1 MPAHDSTLAP
11 TATDR
16 FGAFGGRYVPE
27 TLIPALDELERAYD
41 EARVDPSFIA
51 DVEHMLNT
59 YVGRPSPLSD
69 APRLSQHVG
78 ARVWLKRE
86 DLNHTGAHKINNT
99 VGQVLLARRMGKHRI
114 IAETGG
120 GQHGVATA
128 TICARYGLE
137 CVVYMGEE
145 DMRRQA
151 LNVWRMRL
159 MGATVV
165 PVTSGTRTLKD
176 ATSEAIRDWVASV
189 VDSHYVIGSVVGP
202 APYPR
207 MVRDFQSVISREAR
221 QQMLAQA
228 GKLPNTVI
236 ACVGGGS
243 NAIGAFAA
251 FIDDP
256 AVQLVGV
263 EAAGEGLET
272 AHHAASLSKGT
283 PGVLH
288 GTLSY
293 LLQDAG
299 GQVHPAHSISA
310 GLDYPG
316 VGPEHAYLKDI
327 GRATYVAVT
336 DHDALEGFKLL
347 SRLEGIIPALESAHA
362 VSWLASQRGR
372 WRADEP
378 VLVCVSG
385 RGDKDVA
392 QISEMSILAP

>member
-1 MPAHDSTLAP
+1 VPSAEAV
-11 TATDR
+11 DR
-16 FGAFGGRYVPE
+16 FGVFGGRYVPE
-27 TLIPALDELERAYD
+27 TLIPALDELERQYD
-41 EARVDPSFIA
+41 AARADPAFEAE
-51 DVEHMLNT
+51 VEHMLTT

-69 APRLSQHVG
+69 APRLSEHVG

-99 VGQVLLARRMGKHRI
+99 VGQVLLARRMGKRRI
-114 IAETGG
+114 IAETGA

-128 TICARYGLE
+128 TVCARYGLE

-159 MGATVV
+159 MGAKVV
-165 PVTSGTRTLKD
+165 AVTSGTRTLKD
-176 ATSEAIRDWVASV
+176 ATTEAIRDWVASV

-207 MVRDFQSVISREAR
+207 MVRDFQSIIGREAR

-228 GKLPNTVI
+228 GALPTTVI

-243 NAIGAFAA
+243 NAIGIFHAFV
-251 FIDDP
+251 DDR
-256 AVQLVGV
+256 AVELVGV
-263 EAAGEGLET
+263 EAAGKGLDTE
-272 AHHAASLSKGT
+272 HHAASLSKGT

-288 GTLSY
+288 GSLSY
-293 LLQDAG
+293 LLQDAA

-316 VGPEHAYLKDI
+316 VGPEHAYLKDS
-327 GRATYVAVT
+327 GRAKYVAVT
-336 DHDALEGFKLL
+336 DHEALEGFKLL
-347 SRLEGIIPALESAHA
+347 SRLEGIVPALESAHA
-362 VSWLASQRGR
+362 VSWLASQRSR
-372 WRADEP
+372 WRADDS
-378 VLVCVSG
+378 VLVCISG

-392 QISEMSILAP
+392 QVSEMGILAP